1 MLFARTRA
9 DQQRIRRI
17 NHDIVVQRIH
27 HHDLLAGRLD
37 QAVGRV
43 VELRKGRYD
52 VAVGILRRELIER
65 TPRPD
70 IVPTEIR
77 TPHEDIGSPLQH
89 PVVDRD
95 RRAAREDLLHGRPF
109 VGRGKR
115 RGPFGK
121 EAVDLREVAFERR
134 KDALRRPDEDSGIPQ
149 VVARRQV
156 AHGGLQ
162 IRLLAERGN
171 RRNLPG
177 GCGLDIAVAR
187 IGTRRA
193 DADRHQRI
201 ARFGK
206 LHAGGDVAAEL
217 LLVEDKV
224 VGRRHDHRRRRLQRF
239 EAEGRIGDTGGRI
252 TSDGFAQHLLG
263 PELGELL
270 ENQLPVGGIRHDQ
283 KVLRRDDWRKTL
295 ERMADEALP
304 RTQNI
309 EKLLGEVASAGRPEA
324 AADSSGHDDA
334 VTIYSIRQI
343 IS

>member
-1 MLFARTRA
+1 M
-9 DQQRIRRI
+9 QRIY
-17 NHDIVVQRIH
+17 HD
-27 HHDLLAGRLD
+27 DLLAGHLD

-43 VELRKGRYD
+43 VELRKGRHD

-65 TPRPD
+65 APRSD
-70 IVPTEIR
+70 VIPTEIR
-77 TPHEDIGSPLQH
+77 TPHEDVGSPLQH
-89 PVVDRD
+89 PVIDRD

-121 EAVDLREVAFERR
+121 ETVDLREVTFERR
-134 KDALRRPDEDSGIPQ
+134 KDALRRPDEDPGIPEI
-149 VVARRQV
+149 VARRQV
-156 AHGGLQ
+156 ALGGLQ
-162 IRLLAERGN
+162 IGFLTERGN
-171 RRNLPG
+171 RRDLPG
-177 GCGLDIAVAR
+177 GCGLDIAVTR
-187 IGTRRA
+187 IGTRRT

-201 ARFGK
+201 ARLGK
-206 LHAGGDVAAEL
+206 LHAGGDVATEL
-217 LLVEDKV
+217 LLIEDEV

-239 EAEGRIGDTGGRI
+239 EAEGRIGDAGGRI
-252 TSDGFAQHLLG
+252 ASDGFAQHLLG
-263 PELGELL
+263 FEFRKLL

-283 KVLRRDDWRKTL
+283 KVLRRDDRRKTL

-324 AADSSGHDDA
+324 AADSAGHDDA
-334 VTIYSIRQI
+334 VAIYSIRHI

>member
-1 MLFARTRA
+1 M
-9 DQQRIRRI
+9 
-17 NHDIVVQRIH
+17 QRIH

-43 VELRKGRYD
+43 VEFREGRHD

-65 TPRPD
+65 TPRSD
-70 IVPTEIR
+70 VVPTEIR

-109 VGRGKR
+109 VRRGKR
-115 RGPFGK
+115 RSPFSK
-121 EAVDLREVAFERR
+121 EAVDLREVAFERHE
-134 KDALRRPDEDSGIPQ
+134 DALRRPDEDPGIPQ
-149 VVARRQV
+149 VIARCQV

-162 IRLLAERGN
+162 IGLLTERSN
-171 RRNLPG
+171 RRDLPG

-187 IGTRRA
+187 VGTRRA

-201 ARFGK
+201 ARLGK
-206 LHAGGDVAAEL
+206 LHAGGDVATEL
-217 LLVEDKV
+217 LLIEDEV

-239 EAEGRIGDTGGRI
+239 EAEGRIGDTRGRI
-252 TSDGFAQHLLG
+252 ASDGFAQHLLG

-283 KVLRRDDWRKTL
+283 EVLRRDDRRKTL

-309 EKLLGEVASAGRPEA
+309 EKLLGEVAPAGRPEA

-334 VTIYSIRQI
+334 VAIYLIRHI
-343 IS
+343 LS